1 MLNSKLKIYHA
12 EIADKKIKYQ
22 EELKRIKANIFLG
35 SHEED
40 NHIFSLAINAA
51 NVDDYETGNQ
61 AKFLLSRPLREQ
73 AVPLLLEYF
82 RILINKDHEHDKTL
96 APKLLRFLLSKAN
109 KSFVIK
115 TVIDSNNK
123 SLRDF
128 LLDKIQQYKRFTD
141 RENLFLIFE
150 LWKAKLITRTEAD
163 RRLHVFLSNLSSDD
177 NGFEKALTRQSVMM
191 QMLVTLIYLQMNL
204 KSKAY
209 KILKIIS
216 ASDRYLEIVTE
227 TNYCIYD
234 GKHTIT
240 CKREIFDRKLR
251 YSNSVLPKYLNSP
264 DYLSSH
270 SILETNYLEYFSK
283 PYNPSSI
290 MFSGINTTDL
300 IIFAN
305 EVLKQEKNTK
315 FINIIWSLFK
325 KINAEIPKE
334 YASSGIV
341 YYEYSELAK
350 KDYYNHKKLI
360 SYIPFISNVNKV
372 LNSKKITSEI
382 NNFFLQKRNGY
393 HDALFLLLPKN
404 IYEESGRVYS
414 HLKEKFINAFL
425 RYRLDTGYY
434 NGHYTDN
441 KWVHSGSPSKLT
453 NIFKHIYI
461 NATDNIRSWLEDLAL
476 IKIVINTSDQYHNNL
491 AFSYQADF
499 RDYEGLSAALNYHQ
513 KNLGDTFLQSMR
525 QKLLDVGKDQ
535 KNNYG
540 LKKNIKYILEDQSVS
555 KLTSILG
562 NAVKSDTFELTKE
575 ATIRLSLNDFSYN
588 AREKKENRYLSSKP
602 FMKSF
607 NNFCVYFYKKCNTEN
622 TKNKIKKE
630 TIEYRY
636 RRVNYISFIY
646 GLIFFHAD
654 NKTYKDT
661 YENLSLE
668 SKLKHLDCFGDMFKW
683 NSKSAKRYSKLLDDC
698 NALKPNESYKLI
710 KARIKN
716 IKYHKSND
724 YMSYSYACDYGFI
737 SGDKSKS
744 NTILI
749 SSFFHHFDT
758 HEIKKLILECHDCFE
773 MDLDKFAY
781 FLEFFQSSRF
791 LYLGERNG
799 GGVQLKENRIAK
811 LDTLKSIFDEV
822 LEDIT
827 DGYNKKYYLKI
838 KQKLH
843 LDTEVISIVPA
854 LHKRKKLFD
863 ADPNKYLLNW
873 WSACKDYKFFIDDKE
888 RINLFNANPEN
899 YFNEL
904 WNMDYM
910 FNPENYSN
918 ICIDKFYLLLDK
930 EINKLLSS
938 SVLGKKEKKF
948 LDRLAEHTYE
958 KAYLERKP
966 IKFKEAISEYKIH
979 IDNWIFDKFIKNK
992 INCSFNDVLDLIF
1005 KDDWSNENIFKDRN
1019 SQFINYLLNLHK
1031 SCNSFDVQME
1041 IFERLYNA
1049 RDAAKFLGKKHYLNI
1064 TNSLFSSLE
1073 NQIKKQDIK
1082 KIINNKFNVIDEF
1095 ARIEIQKIYSSNVK
1109 LNKNDTEIMLSR
1121 IDLLSFNKTNC
1132 NFCIQNNF
1140 NYWGR
1145 LGKIYE

>member
-1 MLNSKLKIYHA
+1 M
-12 EIADKKIKYQ
+12 
-22 EELKRIKANIFLG
+22 
-35 SHEED
+35 
-40 NHIFSLAINAA
+40 
-51 NVDDYETGNQ
+51 DDYETSNQ
-61 AKFLLSRPLREQ
+61 AKFLLFRPLREQ

-82 RILINKDHEHDKTL
+82 RILINRDHEHDKTL

-204 KSKAY
+204 KSRAY

-216 ASDRYLEIVTE
+216 ASDKYIETVTE
-227 TNYCIYD
+227 TYYTYD
-234 GKHTIT
+234 GDKGTWARG
-240 CKREIFDRKLR
+240 REIFDRNLR
-251 YSNSVLPKYLNSP
+251 YSNRAFPKYLNSP
-264 DYLSSH
+264 LILSS
-270 SILETNYLEYFSK
+270 LETNHQAYFSK
-283 PYNPSSI
+283 PYNASSI
-290 MFSGINTTDL
+290 IFSGINTTDL

-305 EVLKQEKNTK
+305 EVLEQVKSEK
-315 FINIIWSLFK
+315 FINSIWSLFR
-325 KINAEIPKE
+325 KINAEIHKE
-334 YASSGIV
+334 YASTRN
-341 YYEYSELAK
+341 YYPNAYPELNK
-350 KDYYNHKKLI
+350 KDYYNYKKLI

-404 IYEESGRVYS
+404 IYEESGRSYS

-425 RYRLDTGYY
+425 RYRLYSGYY
-434 NGHYTDN
+434 KGFYTDN
-441 KWVHSGSPSKLT
+441 KLVHSGSPSKLT

-461 NATDNIRSWLEDLAL
+461 NATDNIRYWLEDLAL
-476 IKIVINTSDQYHNNL
+476 IKLVINTSDQYDNNL

-499 RDYEGLSAALNYHQ
+499 KDYEGLSAALNYHQ

-540 LKKNIKYILEDQSVS
+540 LEKNIKYILEDQSVS

-575 ATIRLSLNDFSYN
+575 AIIRLSLNDFSYN

-602 FMKSF
+602 FMKSL

-622 TKNKIKKE
+622 IKNKIKKE
-630 TIEYRY
+630 TIEYRH

-668 SKLKHLDCFGDMFKW
+668 SKLKHLDCFGNVFQW

-716 IKYHKSND
+716 IKCHKSND

-737 SGDKSKS
+737 SGDKTKS

-749 SSFFHHFDT
+749 SSFFHHFDK

-773 MDLDKFAY
+773 MDLDRFAY

-838 KQKLH
+838 KQNLH
-843 LDTEVISIVPA
+843 LDAEVISIVPA
-854 LHKRKKLFD
+854 LEKRKNLFD

-873 WSACKDYKFFIDDKE
+873 WSACKDFKRFIDDKE
-888 RINLFNANPEN
+888 RINLFNANPES

-904 WNMDYM
+904 WDMDYM
-910 FNPENYSN
+910 LNAENYSN
-918 ICIDKFYLLLDK
+918 ICIDKFYPLLDK

-948 LDRLAEHTYE
+948 LDRLVEHTNE
-958 KAYLERKP
+958 PAYRQRTP
-966 IKFKEAISEYKIH
+966 IKFKEAISKYKIH

-992 INCSFNDVLDLIF
+992 INCSYNDVLDLIF

-1019 SQFINYLLNLHK
+1019 FQFRNYLLNLHK

-1073 NQIKKQDIK
+1073 NHIKKQDIK